1 MRRDA
6 KVVPEPLR
14 ACGDRIGRSVPK
26 IGHDVIFVLLNED
39 SVHFDRRRTVPV
51 DLNIAYLNEG
61 LPPYLLHTTH
71 THHHQTDVQI
81 LDRQFLTV
89 CRAFVIGSSSSSSRE
104 GSSEEDQ
111 RCGRCCWLRN
121 VSE

>member
-1 MRRDA
+1 M
-6 KVVPEPLR
+6 
-14 ACGDRIGRSVPK
+14 
-26 IGHDVIFVLLNED
+26 
-39 SVHFDRRRTVPV
+39 

-71 THHHQTDVQI
+71 THHHQTDEQI

-111 RCGRCCWLRN
+111 RCGRWLA
-121 VSE
+121 S